1 MVMDQFEKQ
10 FEDMDVQSEYI
21 ESTINTTTALTTPQ
35 GEVDD
40 LIGQV
45 AAEHGLELTE
55 ELGRIVPAEKAP
67 EVEKTATEEQ
77 VVQPFWIANHCQ
89 DVLSQRLARLKQMWF
104 CSL

>member
-1 MVMDQFEKQ
+1 MDQFEKQ

-21 ESTINTTTALTTPQ
+21 EQTINTTTALTTPQ

-40 LIGQV
+40 LIGQI

-55 ELGRIVPAEKAP
+55 ELGRIVPAEKTP

-77 VVQPFWIANHCQ
+77 VRGCKDWKLTHQ
-89 DVLSQRLARLKQMWF
+89 DVLSQRLARLKQM
-104 CSL
+104 

>member
-1 MVMDQFEKQ
+1 MTQVMDQFEKQ

-21 ESTINTTTALTTPQ
+21 EQTINTTTALTTPQ

-55 ELGRIVPAEKAP
+55 ELGRIVPAEKTP
-67 EVEKTATEEQ
+67 EVEKAATEEQ
-77 VVQPFWIANHCQ
+77 VCLVITTSHIQ
-89 DVLSQRLARLKQMWF
+89 DVLSQRLARLKQM
-104 CSL
+104 